1 MVPWSSIFGQTAP
14 KGAVPPKPGK
24 VLDFKLSC
32 FMNFILCSP
41 FVSSFV
47 SSAIILLQCYDP
59 YEKSN
64 FHVVNCTMGPQQLIK
79 KFSSPFSC
87 HAIFMTLSMCPRC
100 EPWDQIA
107 KQYRSLSLS
116 LFSSLSFSLILT
128 KLPSVPTIWALL
140 TTQSQYANMPAR
152 RPTASASKIMHLPLL
167 RDLNNTRSAVSRS

>member
-79 KFSSPFSC
+79 KLSSPFSC
-87 HAIFMTLSMCPRC
+87 PAIFMTLSICPRC

-116 LFSSLSFSLILT
+116 LSLFSFFLSSSHQAALRTNHMSFTHNT
-128 KLPSVPTIWALL
+128 KPIRKHAGSSTHCICV
-140 TTQSQYANMPAR
+140 
-152 RPTASASKIMHLPLL
+152 
-167 RDLNNTRSAVSRS
+167 

>member
-87 HAIFMTLSMCPRC
+87 HAIFMTLSICPRC

-107 KQYRSLSLS
+107 KQYLSLSLS
-116 LFSSLSFSLILT
+116 LLFLSLFFS
-128 KLPSVPTIWALL
+128 PSCPPYQPYELYSQHKAN
-140 TTQSQYANMPAR
+140 TQTCRLVDPL
-152 RPTASASKIMHLPLL
+152 HLRL
-167 RDLNNTRSAVSRS
+167 RSCISPYLET